1 MARSA
6 KIFEK
11 DRATQEWRDTGVVIF
26 EDGRVE
32 GENPQLVSAY
42 KELLWINIKRNNRWP
57 QIIRNFNDGYKKAE
71 EVKDAPAGAPPR

>member
-1 MARSA
+1 VRSA
-6 KIFEK
+6 KIYEK

-32 GENPQLVSAY
+32 GNDPDLVGAY

-57 QIIRNFNDGYKKAE
+57 QIIRNFSDGYRKAE
-71 EVKDAPAGAPPR
+71 EVREAPAGPPPK